1 MFSKWGAVM
10 LHQVALVHGISMGGG
25 AALMIPLK
33 FSVVTEK
40 TVSISILLEIIHLN
54 PFWFCGVFNN

>member
-1 MFSKWGAVM
+1 
-10 LHQVALVHGISMGGG
+10 MGGG

-40 TVSISILLEIIHLN
+40 TVSIYILLEIIHLN

>member
-1 MFSKWGAVM
+1 M
-10 LHQVALVHGISMGGG
+10 LHQVALVNGISMGGG

-40 TVSISILLEIIHLN
+40 TVGIFISVEIIYLNHL
-54 PFWFCGVFNN
+54 WFI